1 MEESLLLNGIHLY
14 HLGRTNIKP
23 YVYGV
28 EAGRGHRKHH
38 PPMFECDG
46 RERIKSLIR
55 RIGRVRNSSGPRSLS
70 P

>member
-28 EAGRGHRKHH
+28 EAAEVTESIIH
-38 PPMFECDG
+38 PCLNVTE
-46 RERIKSLIR
+46 EKE
-55 RIGRVRNSSGPRSLS
+55 
-70 P
+70 